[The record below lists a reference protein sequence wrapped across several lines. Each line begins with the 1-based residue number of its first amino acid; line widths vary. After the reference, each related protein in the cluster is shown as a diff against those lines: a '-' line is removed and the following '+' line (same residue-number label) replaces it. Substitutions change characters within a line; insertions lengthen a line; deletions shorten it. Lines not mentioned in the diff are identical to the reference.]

1 MIKCMMIRYI
11 FVVPLPLLSIH
22 NLIFKTN
29 KEIHY
34 MNPKTISKIESII
47 WNGAYLF
54 LQIAFCACILT
65 FVIWGLSNIIW
76 VMFSGL

>member
-1 MIKCMMIRYI
+1 MNIQEVQGLGII
-11 FVVPLPLLSIH
+11 PLPLLDIH
-22 NLIFKTN
+22 NLTFTIN

-34 MNPKTISKIESII
+34 MSPKTISKIEGII
-47 WNGAYLF
+47 WNGAYIF
-54 LQIAFCACILT
+54 LQIAFCAFVLT